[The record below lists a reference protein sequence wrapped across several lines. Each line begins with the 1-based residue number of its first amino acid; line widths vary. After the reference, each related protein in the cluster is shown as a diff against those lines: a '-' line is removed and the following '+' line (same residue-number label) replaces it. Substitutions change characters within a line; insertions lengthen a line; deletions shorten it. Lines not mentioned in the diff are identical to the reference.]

1 MFSERLGKAHALRCG
16 MNSCTMASHLQNT
29 LFEEPGTL
37 KPVVPHQTGMHIR
50 YTVEGVFGERVGG
63 QLLF

>member
-1 MFSERLGKAHALRCG
+1 